1 MATRRPVASVGGTLT
16 EIPDTDTLPSALLL
30 RVRASAAATTS
41 SLAPAAVD
49 STTTITLGKSFR
61 LYSIQTSRPA
71 RVRLYATAAALA
83 ADASRGIGTDP
94 NSDAGVIL
102 DYVTADT
109 SVHTLSPLVDG
120 ANLESSVSASIS
132 MSVTNQDVSTG
143 TITVTFNTLREE

>member
-1 MATRRPVASVGGTLT
+1 MASVGGTLT
-16 EIPDTDTLPSALLL
+16 EIPDTDALPGALLL
-30 RVRASAAATTS
+30 RVRASIAATTA

-49 STTTITLGKSFR
+49 SATAITLGKSFR

-71 RVRLYATAAALA
+71 RVRLYATAAAQT
-83 ADASRGIGTDP
+83 ADAGRGIGSDP

-109 SVHTLSPLVDG
+109 SVHSLSPLVDG